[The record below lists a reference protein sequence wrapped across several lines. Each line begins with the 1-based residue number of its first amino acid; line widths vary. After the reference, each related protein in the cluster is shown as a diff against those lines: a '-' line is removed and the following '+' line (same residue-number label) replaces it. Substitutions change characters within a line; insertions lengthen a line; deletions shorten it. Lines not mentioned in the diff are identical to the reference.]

1 MFYKGENIVNRLQV
15 KTPDKR
21 DYEIVL
27 DKGFNGLT
35 AEIERLELK
44 GRKALVV
51 SDTIVAPLY
60 LDKLTEV
67 LNASDIKVENIILPA
82 GEESKN
88 QDNAMKIQN
97 LLIDGNYK
105 RTDIMIA
112 LGGGVIGDISGY
124 VSSVYHRGLI
134 FIQIPTT
141 LLSMVDSSVGGK
153 NGVDY
158 NGIKN
163 VLGTFYNPAL
173 VYMNLEVLQT
183 LDERQFFNGFAEA
196 MKSAI
201 IKDAIYYEWQIE
213 NMYEICDKDLDTLEE
228 LVLRSITIKKN
239 VVEKDFYDTKGE
251 RALLNLGHTVGHA
264 IESEKMGVLLHGE
277 CVALGTV
284 AAAYISYKKQM
295 LSLEE
300 YLEIRDMFVPF
311 NLPITVDTIDL
322 DNVIG
327 KIAKDKKQDNLGL
340 AFVLLKKIGKA
351 VVDRTVTKDEI
362 MASLKE
368 LEYTDDYE

>member
-1 MFYKGENIVNRLQV
+1 VNRLTV

-21 DYEIVL
+21 NYDIVL
-27 DKGFNGLT
+27 DKDFGSLS
-35 AEIERLELK
+35 AELDRLMLN

-51 SDTIVAPLY
+51 TDTNVGPLY
-60 LDKLTEV
+60 LDALMSILKC
-67 LNASDIKVENIILPA
+67 NDITADSIIIKA
-82 GEESKN
+82 GEESKT
-88 QDNAMKIQN
+88 QDNAMLIQSR
-97 LLIDGNYK
+97 LIEDNYK
-105 RTDIMIA
+105 RTDIVIA

-124 VSSVYHRGLI
+124 VSSVYHRGLV

-173 VYMNLEVLQT
+173 VYMNLSVLLT
-183 LDERQFFNGFAEA
+183 LEERQFYNGFAEA

-201 IKDAIYYEWQIE
+201 IKDSLYYEWLIE
-213 NMYEICDKDLDTLEE
+213 NMYEICDKDLEVLEE

-239 VVEKDFYDTKGE
+239 VVEKDFYDTLGE

-284 AAAYISYKKQM
+284 AAAYISYKKEK

-311 NLPITVDTIDL
+311 NLPITVDTVNL
-322 DNVIG
+322 ENVLS
-327 KIAKDKKQDNLGL
+327 KVAKDKKQDNLGL

-351 VVDRTVTKDEI
+351 YVDRTVTKDEI
-362 MASLKE
+362 MDALKE
-368 LEYTDDYE
+368 LEYTDDCE

>member
-1 MFYKGENIVNRLQV
+1 
-15 KTPDKR
+15 
-21 DYEIVL
+21 
-27 DKGFNGLT
+27 
-35 AEIERLELK
+35 
-44 GRKALVV
+44 
-51 SDTIVAPLY
+51 
-60 LDKLTEV
+60 
-67 LNASDIKVENIILPA
+67 
-82 GEESKN
+82 
-88 QDNAMKIQN
+88 
-97 LLIDGNYK
+97 
-105 RTDIMIA
+105 MIA

-163 VLGTFYNPAL
+163 VLGTFYNPTL